1 MRTDE
6 GIHLKTGL
14 IRRGKVLVTGG
25 AGFIGSHL
33 TESLIREGLETA
45 VVDNLNPFYPRSL
58 KQRNLDEIRRT
69 GSFEFHEADICDLQ
83 AMRQIMERHRFDT
96 IIHLA
101 ALAGVRP
108 SIDDPISYEKVNVGG
123 TTNLLQLAVEYKVRR
138 FIFGSSSS
146 VYGATSK
153 VPFSEDHVEGRP
165 ISPYAATKLAGEL
178 LCYTYA
184 HLFDLEC
191 VCLRF
196 FTVYGPRQRPDL
208 AIRKFTELIDAS
220 KPIPFFGDG
229 TSGRDYTFV
238 KDIVEGINA
247 ARRFDMRANRGASEA
262 PFETFNLGNSS
273 PITLSEMVKA
283 IENVTGKEA
292 ALDRKPFQPGD
303 VPITWASVEKAE
315 RLLHFRPQTP
325 FSEGL
330 KAFVEWHRSLNPSR
344 NNDQ

>member
-6 GIHLKTGL
+6 EFHLKTEVSKRER
-14 IRRGKVLVTGG
+14 ILVTGG

-33 TESLIREGLETA
+33 TESLIREGHEVA
-45 VVDNLNPFYPRSL
+45 VVDNFHPFYPRNF
-58 KQRNLDEIRRT
+58 KENNLNEIRNT
-69 GSFEFHEADICDLQ
+69 GAFAFHEADICDLP
-83 AMRQIMERHRFDT
+83 AMRQIFEQHKFDC
-96 IIHLA
+96 IVHLA

-123 TTNLLQLAVEYKVRR
+123 TTNLLQLARDYKVRR

-153 VPFSEDHVEGRP
+153 VPFSEDQVEGRP

-208 AIRKFTELIDAS
+208 AIRKFTTLIEAS

-238 KDIVEGINA
+238 NDIVEGINA
-247 ARRFDMRANRGASEA
+247 ARRFDVRASRSAEEA
-262 PFETFNLGNSS
+262 PIETFNLGNSS
-273 PITLSEMVKA
+273 PTTLSDMVKA
-283 IENVTGKEA
+283 IEDVTGKA
-292 ALDRKPFQPGD
+292 AVLDRKPFQPGD

-315 RLLHFRPQTP
+315 RLLHFRPKTP
-325 FSEGL
+325 FREGL
-330 KAFVEWHRSLNPSR
+330 KVFVNWYRSLGSSQN
-344 NNDQ
+344 